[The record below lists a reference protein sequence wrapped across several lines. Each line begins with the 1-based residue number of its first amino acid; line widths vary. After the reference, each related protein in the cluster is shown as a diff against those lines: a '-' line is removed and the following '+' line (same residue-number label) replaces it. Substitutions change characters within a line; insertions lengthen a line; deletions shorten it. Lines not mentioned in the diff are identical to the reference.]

1 MLGVEHDYYP
11 NLEVFFQL
19 NVYPRKIVHPSMWGG
34 VGGTCPPAR
43 VWGERSLGGGFGAAS
58 QKLKTDVKLPCK
70 SIVISSQSGPFIR

>member
-34 VGGTCPPAR
+34 AGGDLSPPRGFGGGHSPRLGALGASDPSAR
-43 VWGERSLGGGFGAAS
+43 V
-58 QKLKTDVKLPCK
+58 
-70 SIVISSQSGPFIR
+70 